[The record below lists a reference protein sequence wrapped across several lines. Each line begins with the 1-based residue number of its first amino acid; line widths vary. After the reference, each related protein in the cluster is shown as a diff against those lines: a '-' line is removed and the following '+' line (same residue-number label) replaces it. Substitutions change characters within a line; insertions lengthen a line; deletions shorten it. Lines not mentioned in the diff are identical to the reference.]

1 MKRVLFHLMMVIVV
15 VALAG
20 CSTLPTAFPLPPAGG
35 QDAERQATT
44 KPLAA
49 ANTAEPPPPASTGG
63 SGSEEGVASQAVASP
78 GADPFDLI
86 SLDNLYAILEDLTAI
101 QAYSGWRNS
110 ASEGEAE
117 ALDYVAGQLDE
128 MGYLESLGMEQERQ
142 TFRVPT
148 GTDMWETRLHV
159 TVGGKEVEVPAD
171 GLRGNRDDA
180 RLARQLDSDGVL
192 NDADRDPVVVQGPV
206 VVIRSAHELKELTPA
221 DVKGKVVVLDYAAV
235 DRSLLGT
242 NDAVS
247 LAWGLAEKGPAG
259 VVMITR
265 FSNVQG
271 ESHGAFIGD
280 GSAFTWVEVEP
291 LPPVL
296 YARLEDM
303 AEAGIESLDD
313 LEQIEAARLTWD
325 ADVFA
330 PGTSGNLVARIP
342 GADSS
347 QAVILGAHID
357 SPNAPGALDDG
368 SGSAILMEVA
378 RVLDAAQLQPPTDL
392 YLVWFGSE
400 ELSLFGA
407 AHFVATHQELLDRTR
422 AMLQIDA
429 LSYPLDGLDAELRL
443 VAWPYGRHGEPR
455 LVWPEALAAAAVAR
469 NVETQPFEAYF
480 PYSDNSP
487 FAGFDVPNAD
497 LIYEPLIDSEIAIH
511 YFAHYHDPY
520 DTVDLAR
527 KVGDVFAGMTRVAL
541 AAALDTTGDV
551 SAVRVS
557 PRPDRRVV
565 FVGSHTEALHMSP
578 VAFTE
583 LGMAWAMEGYDV
595 DLIPFGQPVTPGDL
609 EDADMAVVLPVLDFP
624 TSESGLDQYDEA
636 WTQEE
641 VDALEAYAAGGGLLV
656 LTNSLHRLKYGTVGL
671 DENEDWEDANALASA
686 FGIVYEEGS
695 MGGSRA
701 QTEGD
706 HPLVAGVDVL
716 ELGEGNGVPFGLSG
730 GEWQVLASVDGKP
743 AAALVDYGAAGG
755 QVLVLADV
763 AMLSSGWTD
772 ITNLPFWRNLA
783 GYARSR

>member
-1 MKRVLFHLMMVIVV
+1 MKRALFHLMLLITV

-20 CSTLPTAFPLPPAGG
+20 CSTLPTSTLPPPDPTPH
-35 QDAERQATT
+35 Q
-44 KPLAA
+44 
-49 ANTAEPPPPASTGG
+49 SGG
-63 SGSEEGVASQAVASP
+63 SEAGESVQVAAPGV
-78 GADPFDLI
+78 DPFDAI

-117 ALDYVAGQLDE
+117 ALDYVAARLNE
-128 MGYLESLGMEQERQ
+128 MGYLGGLGMEQERQ

-148 GTDMWETRLHV
+148 GTDMWETRLQV
-159 TVGGKEVEVPAD
+159 TVDGQEVEVPAD

-180 RLARQLDSDGVL
+180 RLARQVDSDGVL
-192 NDADRDPVVVQGPV
+192 NDADRDPVVVEGPV
-206 VVIRSAHELKELTPA
+206 LVVRSTGELKDLKTK
-221 DVKGKVVVLDYAAV
+221 DVQGKIVFLDYAVV

-247 LAWGLAEKGPAG
+247 LAWGLVEKGPAG
-259 VVMITR
+259 VVMVTS
-265 FSNVQG
+265 FSNAQG

-296 YARLEDM
+296 YTRLEDM
-303 AEAGIESLDD
+303 AEAGIESLKD
-313 LEQIEAARLTWD
+313 LEQIESARLTWD
-325 ADVFA
+325 VDVFA

-342 GADSS
+342 GVDSS
-347 QAVILGAHID
+347 QAMILGAHID

-368 SGSAILMEVA
+368 SGSAILLEVA
-378 RVLDAAQLQPPTDL
+378 RVLNEGQIQPPTDL
-392 YLVWFGSE
+392 VLAWFGSE

-429 LSYPLDGLDAELRL
+429 LSYPLDGLDAELQL
-443 VAWPYGRHGEPR
+443 VAWPYGRHGDPR
-455 LVWPEALAAAAVAR
+455 LVWPEALTEAAAAREVK
-469 NVETQPFEAYF
+469 TQPYEAYH
-480 PYSDNSP
+480 PYSDNTT
-487 FAGFDVPNAD
+487 FAGFDVPNTD
-497 LIYEPLIDSEIAIH
+497 LIYVPLVDSEIGIH

-527 KVGDVFAGMTRVAL
+527 QVGDVFEGMTRVAL
-541 AAALDTTGDV
+541 AAVLDTTGDV
-551 SAVRVS
+551 SALRVS

-565 FVGSHTEALHMSP
+565 FVGSHTEAAHMSP

-583 LGMAWAMEGYDV
+583 LGMTWAMAGYDV
-595 DLIPFGQPVTPGDL
+595 DLIPYGQAVTTGDL
-609 EDADMAVVLPVLDFP
+609 EDADFVVVLPVLDFP

-641 VDALEAYAAGGGLLV
+641 VDALEGYAAGGGLLV
-656 LTNSLHRLKYGTVGL
+656 LTNSLHRLKYGTLGL
-671 DENEDWEDANALASA
+671 DPNEDWEDANALASA
-686 FGIVYEEGS
+686 FGVVYEQGS
-695 MGGSRA
+695 MGEDRA

-706 HPLVAGVDVL
+706 HPLVKGVDVL
-716 ELGEGNGVPFGLSG
+716 ELGAGNGVPFGLSSG
-730 GEWQVLASVDGKP
+730 KWQVLASIGGKP
-743 AAALVDYGAAGG
+743 AAALVDYGASGG

-763 AMLSSGWTD
+763 AMLSAGFTAD
-772 ITNLPFWRNLA
+772 IANLPFWRNLA

>member
-1 MKRVLFHLMMVIVV
+1 MKRTLFHLMLVIVV
-15 VALAG
+15 TGLAA
-20 CSTLPTAFPLPPAGG
+20 CSGLPKDATLPPA
-35 QDAERQATT
+35 DTPVVET
-44 KPLAA
+44 PDV
-49 ANTAEPPPPASTGG
+49 EPSPSASTGG
-63 SGSEEGVASQAVASP
+63 SASWEQASPQAVTAP
-78 GADPFDLI
+78 GAEPFDLI
-86 SLDNLYAILEDLTAI
+86 SLENLYATLEDLTAI
-101 QAYSGWRNS
+101 QSYSGWRNS

-117 ALDYVAGQLDE
+117 ALDYVAGRLDE
-128 MGYLESLGMEQERQ
+128 MDYLGSLGMEQERQ

-159 TVGGKEVEVPAD
+159 TVGGQQVEVPAD

-192 NDADRDPVVVQGPV
+192 NDANRDPVVAEGPV
-206 VVIRSAHELKELTPA
+206 LVVHSAHELKDLTPG
-221 DVKGKVVVLDYAAV
+221 DVQGKIVFLEYAVV

-259 VVMITR
+259 VVMVTQ
-265 FSNVQG
+265 FSNVPG

-303 AEAGIESLDD
+303 ADAGIGSMDD
-313 LEQIEAARLTWD
+313 LERIETARLTWD
-325 ADVFA
+325 VDVFA
-330 PGTSGNLVARIP
+330 PGTSGNLVAHIP
-342 GADSS
+342 GVDSS
-347 QAVILGAHID
+347 QAMILGAHID

-368 SGSAILMEVA
+368 SGSAILLEVA
-378 RVLDAAQLQPPTDL
+378 RILDEGQVQPPTDL
-392 YLVWFGSE
+392 YLAWFGSE

-429 LSYPLDGLDAELRL
+429 LSYPLDGLDAELNL
-443 VAWPYGRHGEPR
+443 VAWPYGRHGDPR
-455 LVWPEALAAAAVAR
+455 LLWPEALTEMAAAR
-469 NVETQPFEAYF
+469 NVETRPFEAYYA
-480 PYSDNSP
+480 YSDNTT
-487 FAGFDVPNAD
+487 FGGFGVPNTD
-497 LIYEPLIDSEIAIH
+497 LIYEPVVDSEIAIH

-527 KVGDVFAGMTRVAL
+527 KVSDVFEAMTRVAL

-551 SAVRVS
+551 SAMRVS
-557 PRPDRRVV
+557 PPPDRRVV

-583 LGMAWAMEGYDV
+583 LGMTWAMAGYDV
-595 DLIPFGQPVTPGDL
+595 DLIPYGQAVTASDL
-609 EDADMAVVLPVLDFP
+609 EDAGMVVVLPVLDYP

-641 VDALEAYAAGGGLLV
+641 VDALELYAANGGLLV
-656 LTNSLHRLKYGTVGL
+656 LTNSLHRLKYGTQGL
-671 DENEDWEDANALASA
+671 DPNEDWEDANALATV
-686 FGIVYEEGS
+686 FGVTYKEGS
-695 MGGSRA
+695 MGEYRA
-701 QTEGD
+701 QTAGD

-716 ELGEGNGVPFGLSG
+716 ELGQGNGVPFDLSG
-730 GEWQVLASVDGKP
+730 GDWQVLATVDGTA
-743 AAALVDYGAAGG
+743 AAALADYGAEGG

-763 AMLSSGWTD
+763 AMLSAGWSD

-783 GYARSR
+783 NYARSR